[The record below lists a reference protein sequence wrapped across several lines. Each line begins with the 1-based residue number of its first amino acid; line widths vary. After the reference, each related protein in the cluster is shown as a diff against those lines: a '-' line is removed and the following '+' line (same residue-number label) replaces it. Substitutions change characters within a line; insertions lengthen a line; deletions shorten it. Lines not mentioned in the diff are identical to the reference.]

1 MPCRFI
7 RAEIGGKRFLAPR
20 DLGGID
26 DRREGGDAGVAAG
39 IFERHNERAVAAHRV
54 AADGA
59 AFADAKLATNKRGQ
73 FVTQVIVHS
82 VVRRPGRLGG
92 VQVEAG
98 ALSEI
103 VTVVVGRLVT
113 ARAGIR
119 HHQRDAQ
126 LGGNALGARLGGKV
140 LIVTGQ
146 PRQPV
151 QHRRRRFALRR

>member
-1 MPCRFI
+1 M
-7 RAEIGGKRFLAPR
+7 
-20 DLGGID
+20 
-26 DRREGGDAGVAAG
+26 
-39 IFERHNERAVAAHRV
+39 
-54 AADGA
+54 
-59 AFADAKLATNKRGQ
+59 
-73 FVTQVIVHS
+73 
-82 VVRRPGRLGG
+82 RRPGRLGG